1 MSYRILDELSGS
13 VKLTYNFKDKMSG
26 SDNEMDKRMSPV
38 MDSYNQGYQKFTLG
52 IGLNFI
58 NHKNFLKNNRLGLE
72 FLVPIH
78 GRYNGIQMGER
89 YNIVLGW
96 QYAF

>member
-1 MSYRILDELSGS
+1 
-13 VKLTYNFKDKMSG
+13 
-26 SDNEMDKRMSPV
+26 

-78 GRYNGIQMGER
+78 ARYNGIQMGER